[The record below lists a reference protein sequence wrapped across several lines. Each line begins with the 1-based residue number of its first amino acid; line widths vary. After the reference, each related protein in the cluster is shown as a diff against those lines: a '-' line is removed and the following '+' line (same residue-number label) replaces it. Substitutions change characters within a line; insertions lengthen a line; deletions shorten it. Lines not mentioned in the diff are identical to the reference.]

1 MAVPWRHRVVPR
13 ALDLV
18 ALMIG
23 LELALPLLLVGALIR
38 STLAAF
44 AREEVRS
51 LGLEYESRAP
61 AVLVPASDVEK
72 DAAQAAEAIDPD
84 VDQGVQS
91 CGPHD
96 ILHR

>member
-1 MAVPWRHRVVPR
+1 
-13 ALDLV
+13 
-18 ALMIG
+18 MIRF
-23 LELALPLLLVGALIR
+23 ELALALLLVGALIR

-44 AREEVRS
+44 ARERVRS
-51 LGLEYESRAP
+51 LGLEYEPRAP

-84 VDQGVQS
+84 VAQRVQS
-91 CGPHD
+91 RRQHD